1 MGLYQTYNIT
11 INIQLYMSGAQ
22 MQQGRHSQTMKCQS
36 VNTPSIKTS
45 T

>member
-1 MGLYQTYNIT
+1 MGLYQTHNIT

-22 MQQGRHSQTMKCQS
+22 MQQGRHSQTMKC